1 MAVNQSITKKFT
13 PNYKEVSYLS
23 KNFPD
28 FRQNLIEFAKS
39 YYPQTYSDFN
49 EASPGMMFIE
59 MASYVGDVLSFY
71 IDNQFKEN
79 LLAFAQER
87 KNIINISQAFG
98 YKPRLTAPATVQA
111 IMYQMVPALPASE
124 NFDPD
129 DRFFLKILRN
139 SKFSTNTAD
148 AVSFRSMED
157 VDFANPTDREIRVFS
172 RNPVDNTPTMYVV
185 SKKIK
190 LIAADI
196 KTTQFTFGSPQ
207 KFTRV
212 QLSDPNIISVINVVD
227 SDGNIWDEVDFL
239 GQDVVI
245 DEKDVSVRNDS
256 GFLAS
261 GSLVTASPNPT
272 KIAVFRRKPRRFVT
286 RINDQ
291 MQMEMW
297 FGSGITNLDDEI
309 FQLNSNQIA
318 NTKYDQRI
326 GNASIDPTDF
336 LESDAFG
343 LAPANTTLT
352 VSYWVGGG
360 VESNAPSNTI
370 TTVDSLLVSNRLE
383 DYPNEFRP
391 LYNQILG
398 SVAINN
404 EEPATGGGDPASI
417 EEMRQNALAFFNAQ
431 NRVVTDKDYLVRTL
445 SLPPQFGSI
454 AKAFILREEQ
464 IIALGDENIYNLT
477 VNRDSDP
484 YNNRIYVNDPV
495 VPHATNVY
503 VLGYNANRNLTTL
516 NTLVKQNLAKYL
528 EQFRVLTDDINI
540 IDAFIV
546 NIGVEFDIVVYRNY
560 NMNDV
565 LARTIDAVKDFFDV
579 DRWQINQPI
588 IMNDLRLTIGS
599 VEGVRTVPNVRVFN
613 KYFFRDGRDYQEYR
627 YPISEATIDDVIYPS
642 LDPCIFELRYPD
654 TDIIG
659 HARQ

>member
-13 PNYKEVSYLS
+13 PNYKDVSYLS
-23 KNFPD
+23 KNFPE

-79 LLAFAQER
+79 LLGFAQER

-98 YKPRLTAPATVQA
+98 YKPRLSAPATVQA
-111 IMYQMVPALPASE
+111 IIYQMVPALPASE

-129 DRFFLKILRN
+129 DRFFLKVLQN

-148 AVSFRSMED
+148 TVTFRSIED
-157 VDFANPTDREIRVFS
+157 IDFANPEDREIRVFS
-172 RNPVDNTPTMYVV
+172 RNPTDNTPTMYVV

-190 LIAADI
+190 LIAADVS
-196 KTTQFTFGSPQ
+196 TTQFTFGSPK

-212 QLSDPNIISVINVVD
+212 QLGGDNIISVINVVD
-227 SDGNIWDEVDFL
+227 SDGNTWDEVDFL

-245 DEKDVSVRNDS
+245 EERDVSARS
-256 GFLAS
+256 TTGFLLS
-261 GSLVTASPNPT
+261 GSLETASANPT
-272 KIAVFRRKPRRFVT
+272 KIAVFKKKPRRFVT

-297 FGSGITNLDDEI
+297 FGSGVTNLNDEI

-318 NTKYDQRI
+318 NTKYDQRV

-352 VSYWVGGG
+352 VSYWTGGG
-360 VESNAPSNTI
+360 VESNVTSNTI
-370 TTVDSLLVSNRLE
+370 TVVDSLLVSNRLE
-383 DYPNEFRP
+383 DYPTEFRP

-398 SVAINN
+398 NVAINN
-404 EEPATGGGDPASI
+404 EEPATGGGDTETD
-417 EEMRQNALAFFNAQ
+417 EEIRQNALAFFNAQ

-445 SLPPQFGSI
+445 SMPPQFGSI
-454 AKAFILREEQ
+454 AKAFVLREEQ

-495 VPHATNVY
+495 IPHATNVY
-503 VLGYNANRNLTTL
+503 VLGLNANRKLTTL
-516 NTLVKQNLAKYL
+516 NTLVKQNLAKYI

-540 IDAFIV
+540 VDAFII

-565 LARTIDAVKDFFDV
+565 LARTIDTVKDFFDIE
-579 DRWQINQPI
+579 RWQINQPI
-588 IMNDLRLTIGS
+588 VMNDLRLAIGS

-627 YPISEATIDDVIYPS
+627 YPISEATVDDIIYPS